1 MRKQHTPTK
10 AAPPLDEPDDQ
21 GERVYTVPQLAARWQ
36 CVQHT
41 ILAAIR
47 AGKLQAFRI
56 NKRVWRVREA
66 EVVRFEQQQQAYK
79 RARALQREM
88 MELQREAMESIDAAW
103 YVDRFIALADAA
115 RAKGEHAQAA
125 RIISWMMD
133 RTGHSAPAKLAIA
146 ARVQASVAPGSEPPH
161 MKLLDETPAQRRQRM
176 ADLKARRALP
186 APVDASIEA
195 SVTVVPQAQDGDP
208 REDDGET

>member
-1 MRKQHTPTK
+1 
-10 AAPPLDEPDDQ
+10 
-21 GERVYTVPQLAARWQ
+21 VPYVGNQ
-36 CVQHT
+36 
-41 ILAAIR
+41 R
-47 AGKLQAFRI
+47 ATDTRAKWL
-56 NKRVWRVREA
+56 VREWGRSWNAQGYDDGIESLRKRFGCGKTAA
-66 EVVRFEQQQQAYK
+66 EQAYK
-79 RARALQREM
+79 RARA
-88 MELQREAMESIDAAW
+88 LQREAMESIDAAW

-125 RIISWMMD
+125 RIVAWMMD

-195 SVTVVPQAQDGDP
+195 SATVVPQAQDGDP